1 LGEKEHRVEQE
12 WTCFVP
18 GGAPPMRKFERRG
31 ELLAQMRLQAQMIGV
46 RSNVLQT
53 VYLAEISDLNGNL
66 W

>member
-1 LGEKEHRVEQE
+1 MFRTWRRAADEKIL
-12 WTCFVP
+12 
-18 GGAPPMRKFERRG
+18 RRG

-53 VYLAEISDLNGNL
+53 VYLAEIPDLNGNL